1 MVSNDIG
8 ASLTP
13 LTLFAPATRTAT
25 ANGTGVDLKNAYQG
39 LAAVILANNTTSGT
53 SPTMDVKIQDSAD
66 NSTYADVTGYTFTQ
80 VTAAL
85 TNPSVLTIDI
95 RNLRRYARAVV
106 TMGGTSP
113 SFLCSVT
120 LLVSPQ
126 VT

>member
-13 LTLFAPATRTAT
+13 LTLLTPATRTTTAT
-25 ANGTGVDLKNAYQG
+25 GTGVDLKNAYQG
-39 LAAVILANNTTSGT
+39 LAAVVLANGATSGT

-66 NSTYADVTGYTFTQ
+66 NSTFADVTGYTFTQ

-85 TNPSVLTIDI
+85 TNPSVITIDI